1 MSKKMGIPEIPEAM
15 TSAWLTEAL
24 HSKKTIDQAAVKS
37 FRMKRI
43 GEKEGFSGYL
53 VRFEIDYSQPEKDA
67 PTSLIGKFSP
77 VDPDLRM
84 AMKEGNVREVR
95 FYDEIAA
102 EQSLPVPPCYYS
114 DINLE
119 TGASILL
126 LEDLSRSRLVDFVT
140 GCKPADTELV
150 IQELARIHAS
160 WWNDTKL
167 QEMSWL
173 SSFADYPYQEWWS
186 QYPQEIAD
194 LLPDY
199 QLPDTF
205 FDIGHR
211 FGLNMAAILNQLE
224 GMPVT
229 CIHRDIHVDN
239 LLFGVK
245 ETDPPLTVVDWQL
258 VGKGRGVSDVAYF
271 MISSVPPAQRRQSE
285 RRLLQTYH
293 TFLTQYGVQGYSFD
307 QCWADYKLSAVCK
320 LFITVAATVLIDNSS
335 PHRRAW
341 RRADLQR
348 LVAFIEDHSVGEL
361 L

>member
-1 MSKKMGIPEIPEAM
+1 MGIPDSPEAM
-15 TSAWLTEAL
+15 TSTWLTEAL
-24 HSKKTIDQAAVKS
+24 HRTKTIDQAVVKS
-37 FRMKRI
+37 FKMKRI
-43 GEKEGFSGYL
+43 GEKEGFTGCL
-53 VRFEIDYSQPEKDA
+53 VRLEIDYSQAEKDA

-102 EQSLPVPPCYYS
+102 GQSLPVPHCYYS

-126 LEDLSRSRLVDFVT
+126 LEDLSRSRIVDFVT
-140 GCKPADTELV
+140 GCKPTDTELV
-150 IQELARIHAS
+150 IEELAKIHAS
-160 WWNDTKL
+160 WWNNTKL

-173 SSFADYPYQEWWS
+173 LSLADYPFQEWWS

-194 LLPDY
+194 LFPDY

-211 FGLNMAAILNQLE
+211 FGSNMEAILNQLE

-229 CIHRDIHVDN
+229 CIHRDTHVDN
-239 LLFGVK
+239 LLFGVQ
-245 ETDPPLTVVDWQL
+245 ETDPPLTLVDWQE

-271 MISSVPPAQRRQSE
+271 MISSVPPAQRRESE

-293 TFLTQYGVQGYSFD
+293 TFLTQYGVREYSFN
-307 QCWADYKLSAVCK
+307 QCWADYKLSAVGK
-320 LFITVAATVLIDNSS
+320 LFMTVAATVLIDNSS

-348 LVAFIEDHSVGEL
+348 LVGFMEDHAVAEL

>member
-1 MSKKMGIPEIPEAM
+1 MPKKMGIPESPEAM
-15 TSAWLTEAL
+15 TSTWLTEAL
-24 HSKKTIDQAAVKS
+24 RSTKTIDQAVVKS
-37 FRMKRI
+37 FRMNRI
-43 GEKEGFSGYL
+43 GEKEGFTGYL
-53 VRFEIDYSQPEKDA
+53 VRVEIDYSQPEKDA
-67 PTSLIGKFSP
+67 PPSLIGKFSP

-84 AMKEGNVREVR
+84 AMKEGNVREIR

-102 EQSLPVPPCYYS
+102 GQSLPVPHSYYS
-114 DINLE
+114 DFNLE

-126 LEDLSRSRLVDFVT
+126 LEDLSRWRIVDFVA
-140 GCKPADTELV
+140 GCKPPDTELV
-150 IQELARIHAS
+150 IEQLARIHAS
-160 WWNDTKL
+160 WWNNIKL
-167 QEMSWL
+167 QKMSWL
-173 SSFADYPYQEWWS
+173 SSLADYPYQEWWS
-186 QYPQEIAD
+186 QYPQEIAN
-194 LLPDY
+194 LFPDY
-199 QLPDTF
+199 QLPETL

-211 FGLNMAAILNQLE
+211 LGSNMAAILKKLE

-239 LLFGVK
+239 LLFGVQ
-245 ETDPPLTVVDWQL
+245 ETNPPLMVVDWQL

-271 MISSVPPAQRRQSE
+271 MISSVPPAQRRRSE

-307 QCWADYKLSAVCK
+307 QCWADYKLSAVSK

-341 RRADLQR
+341 RWADLQR
-348 LVAFIEDHSVGEL
+348 LVGFIEDHSVAEL